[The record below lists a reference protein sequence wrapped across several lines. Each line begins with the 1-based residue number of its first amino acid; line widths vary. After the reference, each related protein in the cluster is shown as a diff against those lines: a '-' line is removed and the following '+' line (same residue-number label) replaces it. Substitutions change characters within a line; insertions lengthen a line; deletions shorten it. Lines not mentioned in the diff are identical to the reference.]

1 MIRFVITVM
10 LILSIISMGIG
21 CWDVQDITDRAF
33 ITAIGLDAGEAGNSL
48 KYKVTFEIVRPF
60 ALKARNQGISQEHE
74 PAAIVQTIEA
84 DSINMAFE
92 QLQARIARPL
102 TWAHLRLVLVGE
114 ELARQSFLD
123 IVDFFN
129 RHPETQMRIQ
139 LLFVQDGQARDMLY
153 IKPLLEPYASAELVA
168 MAQVELDFSLVR
180 SNPFFNFVEDLRRRE
195 GRGFV
200 PRAIVSEEGNAAIKH
215 GGAVFN
221 NWKLAGW
228 LSSSETR
235 AANWITG
242 RAAANVD
249 GNMEG
254 GTYTYSVD
262 RRSISIIPHA
272 EKGDISFN
280 VRLKTDGTMV
290 QRQGKH
296 LHLSNPENIRKLE
309 ILFSQIIKN
318 QIEEAVYKAQRD
330 FGVDYLGFDMAMK
343 KRMPRIYEG
352 LDWEE
357 TFPNIPINVE
367 VQAHITRFGLAP

>member
-129 RHPETQMRIQ
+129 RHPETQI
-139 LLFVQDGQARDMLY
+139 VVK
-153 IKPLLEPYASAELVA
+153 I
-168 MAQVELDFSLVR
+168 
-180 SNPFFNFVEDLRRRE
+180 
-195 GRGFV
+195 
-200 PRAIVSEEGNAAIKH
+200 AINH
-215 GGAVFN
+215 G
-221 NWKLAGW
+221 
-228 LSSSETR
+228 
-235 AANWITG
+235 
-242 RAAANVD
+242 
-249 GNMEG
+249 
-254 GTYTYSVD
+254 
-262 RRSISIIPHA
+262 
-272 EKGDISFN
+272 N
-280 VRLKTDGTMV
+280 VRNNSN
-290 QRQGKH
+290 
-296 LHLSNPENIRKLE
+296 LSTGNPGR
-309 ILFSQIIKN
+309 
-318 QIEEAVYKAQRD
+318 
-330 FGVDYLGFDMAMK
+330 
-343 KRMPRIYEG
+343 
-352 LDWEE
+352 
-357 TFPNIPINVE
+357 
-367 VQAHITRFGLAP
+367 